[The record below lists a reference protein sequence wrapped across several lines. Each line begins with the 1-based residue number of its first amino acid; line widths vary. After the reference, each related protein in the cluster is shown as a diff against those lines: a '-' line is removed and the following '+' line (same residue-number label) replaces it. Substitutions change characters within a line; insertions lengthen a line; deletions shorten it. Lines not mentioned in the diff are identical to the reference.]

1 MDNNPHD
8 FLLKENSMQNYQ
20 NSLRSIKTLVREFVE
35 FYDCSVSEY
44 SEEIEECR
52 EELEKLL
59 DDNFYNV
66 IVIGTFSRGKSTFI
80 NALIGQR
87 LLYTGDIESTG
98 AITVVQNSSEK
109 TVSVQTAHEK
119 FFFQISDD
127 SYDIIKKFVDK
138 NNRNAKDTEI
148 IIDYP
153 MHGFDNDIRFI
164 DTPGLSG
171 LGKEQKDVTKKALQK
186 ANAVI
191 LVVDPKGL
199 NLEELNLLKGEYE
212 QFGEIRSDNL
222 IILIN
227 KIGMEFS
234 ENMTKEQEDK
244 QIEKARTEIVRI
256 IEREGL
262 GEKYR
267 NLKLFAVDSLDY
279 LKAVDDNVYNE
290 YNALKK
296 NTPKTEL
303 IRRSRFEEFK
313 FILMDYLE
321 SSNRAK
327 NTRRSAAD
335 NIVQICDMLSE
346 YYMNVSE
353 EKRLS
358 EENYKKQL
366 NDKIQKITQLKSEAI
381 RQTGG
386 YIRSQIN
393 CLNENIQIEMNK
405 NRDLIKKHAAD
416 NIDAYFNKNE
426 DFNKNHYD
434 SLYKSTKKEIDD
446 TVIDINH
453 QLSDFYKS
461 FVRQLSQY
469 TDLNFNKVFG
479 QKSGHKYNFEM
490 IKIVSKDIGNIEISD
505 DIENQLKNNIKEIKK
520 KIETEKS
527 SLAKLHKKQVDLTL
541 LYRKK
546 KQIVE
551 EEHQANIRNLGKKPE
566 PRVVTKTKY
575 RKERVFLFFKK
586 DVPYEEKSLDYAPV
600 DEYERK
606 LKTIN
611 KDYESKMKTFRDAE
625 RHEISALSREII
637 TKENNLKYDGS
648 QLDALLKNL
657 ENRQKLN
664 KKRLERYVKYAVDR
678 KKEELTELYNS
689 AVDKAFGEIELQ
701 LLNENETVRELL
713 VIQTQ
718 DAADD
723 AVMKFREKLEQ
734 ELSTMNSISNE
745 SYESI
750 ITRIAEF
757 RKRAQDISI

>member
-1 MDNNPHD
+1 
-8 FLLKENSMQNYQ
+8 
-20 NSLRSIKTLVREFVE
+20 
-35 FYDCSVSEY
+35 
-44 SEEIEECR
+44 
-52 EELEKLL
+52 
-59 DDNFYNV
+59 
-66 IVIGTFSRGKSTFI
+66 
-80 NALIGQR
+80 
-87 LLYTGDIESTG
+87 
-98 AITVVQNSSEK
+98 
-109 TVSVQTAHEK
+109 
-119 FFFQISDD
+119 
-127 SYDIIKKFVDK
+127 
-138 NNRNAKDTEI
+138 
-148 IIDYP
+148 
-153 MHGFDNDIRFI
+153 
-164 DTPGLSG
+164 
-171 LGKEQKDVTKKALQK
+171 
-186 ANAVI
+186 
-191 LVVDPKGL
+191 
-199 NLEELNLLKGEYE
+199 
-212 QFGEIRSDNL
+212 
-222 IILIN
+222 
-227 KIGMEFS
+227 
-234 ENMTKEQEDK
+234 MTKEQEDK

-267 NLKLFAVDSLDY
+267 NLKLLAVDSLDY

-426 DFNKNHYD
+426 DFNKNHYG

-446 TVIDINH
+446 TVIYINH

-505 DIENQLKNNIKEIKK
+505 DIENQLKDNIKEIKK

-541 LYRKK
+541 SYRKK

-586 DVPYEEKSLDYAPV
+586 DVPYEEKSLDKGYF
-600 DEYERK
+600 
-606 LKTIN
+606 TG
-611 KDYESKMKTFRDAE
+611 
-625 RHEISALSREII
+625 SRII
-637 TKENNLKYDGS
+637 IDDSSLCRGGYHRSGGYDGGLQS
-648 QLDALLKNL
+648 FQL
-657 ENRQKLN
+657 
-664 KKRLERYVKYAVDR
+664 
-678 KKEELTELYNS
+678 
-689 AVDKAFGEIELQ
+689 
-701 LLNENETVRELL
+701 
-713 VIQTQ
+713 
-718 DAADD
+718 
-723 AVMKFREKLEQ
+723 
-734 ELSTMNSISNE
+734 
-745 SYESI
+745 
-750 ITRIAEF
+750 
-757 RKRAQDISI
+757 

>member
-1 MDNNPHD
+1 
-8 FLLKENSMQNYQ
+8 MQNYQ

-109 TVSVQTAHEK
+109 TISVQTAQES
-119 FFFQISDD
+119 FSFQINDD

-191 LVVDPKGL
+191 LVVDPKGF

-212 QFGEIRSDNL
+212 QFGDIRSDNL

-227 KIGMEFS
+227 KIGVEFR

-244 QIEKARTEIVRI
+244 QIEKAKTEIVRI

-267 NLKLFAVDSLDY
+267 NLKLLAVDSLDY

-327 NTRRSAAD
+327 NTRQAAAD
-335 NIVQICDMLSE
+335 NIVRICDMLSE
-346 YYMNVSE
+346 YYRNISE

-358 EENYKKQL
+358 EETYKKQL
-366 NDKIQKITQLKSEAI
+366 NDQIQKITQLRSKAI
-381 RQTGG
+381 KQTGG

-393 CLNENIQIEMNK
+393 YLNENVQIEINK
-405 NRDLIKKHAAD
+405 NSDLIKKHAGD
-416 NIDAYFNKNE
+416 IIDAYFNKKE
-426 DFNKNHYD
+426 DFNKDNFAF
-434 SLYKSTKKEIDD
+434 LYKNSKKEIDD
-446 TVIDINH
+446 TVKVINH
-453 QLSDFYKS
+453 RLSDFYET

-469 TDLNFNKVFG
+469 TDSNFNKVFG
-479 QKSGHKYNFEM
+479 ENSGHKYNFEM
-490 IKIVSKDIGNIEISD
+490 IKIKTKDIGNIEISD
-505 DIENQLKNNIKEIKK
+505 DIEVKLKNDIEDLKK
-520 KIETEKS
+520 KIEAEKS

-551 EEHQANIRNLGKKPE
+551 EEHQTNIRNLGKKPE

-637 TKENNLKYDGS
+637 TKENNLKFDKS
-648 QLDALLKNL
+648 RLDADMKNL
-657 ENRQKLN
+657 ESRQMLNR
-664 KKRLERYVKYAVDR
+664 KRLEKNKKYAVDR

-701 LLNENETVRELL
+701 LLNENEAARELL
-713 VIQTQ
+713 VMQAQ
-718 DAADD
+718 DAADY
-723 AVMKFREKLEQ
+723 AVMKFRERLEQ
-734 ELSTMNSISNE
+734 ELSTVNSISKEN
-745 SYESI
+745 YESI
-750 ITRIAEF
+750 IARIVEF
-757 RKRAQDISI
+757 RKKAQAISI